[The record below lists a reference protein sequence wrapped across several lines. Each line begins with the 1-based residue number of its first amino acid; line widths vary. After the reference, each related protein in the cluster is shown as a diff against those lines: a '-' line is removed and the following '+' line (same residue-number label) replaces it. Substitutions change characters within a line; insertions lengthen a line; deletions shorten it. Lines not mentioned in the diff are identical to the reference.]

1 MDTNRRS
8 GAWAGWVAF
17 AACMLMVVGVL
28 NLFQGIA
35 ALADE
40 AYFRTPSGN
49 LLVWDF
55 DTWGVILV
63 CFGGLQLLVAL
74 GLFSGSGVARWTAAG
89 LTMLNIVG
97 QIGFLDARP
106 VWTSIVIAL
115 DVVVLYALTARWGA
129 AMGTS
134 EVADTHT
141 TEAEWQADM
150 PPTRAHRSGMPPQE
164 PGSAPGD
171 DRY

>member
-1 MDTNRRS
+1 MDTQRRS
-8 GAWAGWVAF
+8 GAWAGWVIF
-17 AACMLMVVGVL
+17 AACMMMVLGVL

-40 AYFRTPSGN
+40 AYFRTPSGS

-63 CFGGLQLLVAL
+63 CFGGLQVLVSL
-74 GLFSGSGVARWTAAG
+74 GLFSGAGWARWTAAG

-115 DVVVLYALTARWGA
+115 DVVVLYALTARWSA
-129 AMGTS
+129 AMAT
-134 EVADTHT
+134 EEFTEARER
-141 TEAEWQADM
+141 EAEWQADM
-150 PPTRAHRSGMPPQE
+150 PATRARQTGMPPQE

-171 DRY
+171 TR